1 MNDALEGKQIIV
13 TGGTGFLG
21 SAIAKRFLDSGAICH
36 VTWKFEAELNH
47 FALKDHERVSL
58 HHVDVT
64 NEEQVNAFYQG
75 IDDLWASI
83 HVVGGFQMGP
93 IAETSADQ
101 FRSMF
106 ELNVM
111 TSFLCSRGAV
121 RKMRTGK
128 EGGRI
133 INIGARP
140 AIQPTGGMIAYTTAK
155 AGVTSLTQSLA
166 EEVKGEN
173 ILVNAVLPSVMD
185 TKANRAAMPDA
196 DFETWP
202 KVDEVA
208 ETIAFLASPANALTS
223 GALVPVFGRV

>member
-1 MNDALEGKQIIV
+1 MNDALDGKQIVV

-21 SAIAKRFLDSGAICH
+21 SAIVRRFLDSGAQCH
-36 VTWKFEAELNH
+36 VTWHFEAELNH
-47 FALKDHERVSL
+47 FALKEHERVSL

-75 IDDLWASI
+75 VDDLWASI
-83 HVVGGFQMGP
+83 HVVGGFQIGP
-93 IAETSADQ
+93 ITDTSADQ

-111 TSFLCSRGAV
+111 TCFLCSREAV
-121 RKMRTGK
+121 RKMRMGK
-128 EGGRI
+128 GGGRI

-173 ILVNAVLPSVMD
+173 ILVNAVLPSLMD

-196 DFETWP
+196 DFDAWP
-202 KVDEVA
+202 RVEEVA
-208 ETIAFLASPANALTS
+208 ETIAFLASPVNALTS
-223 GALVPVFGRV
+223 GALVPVYGRV

>member
-1 MNDALEGKQIIV
+1 MNDPLDGKHIIV

-21 SAIAKRFLDSGAICH
+21 SAIVRRFLDSGAICH
-36 VTWKFEAELNH
+36 VTWKFEAELDH
-47 FALKDHERVSL
+47 FALREHERVSL
-58 HHVDVT
+58 HQVDVT

-75 IDDLWASI
+75 GDSLWASI

-93 IAETSADQ
+93 IADISADQ

-111 TSFLCSRGAV
+111 TCFLCCREAV

-128 EGGRI
+128 GGGRI

-140 AIQPTGGMIAYTTAK
+140 AIQPTGGMIAYATAK
-155 AGVTSLTQSLA
+155 AGVTSLTQCLA

-173 ILVNAVLPSVMD
+173 ILVNAVLPSMMD
-185 TKANRAAMPDA
+185 TKANRSAMPDA
-196 DFETWP
+196 DFDKWP
-202 KVDEVA
+202 KVEEVA

-223 GALVPVFGRV
+223 GALVPVYGRM